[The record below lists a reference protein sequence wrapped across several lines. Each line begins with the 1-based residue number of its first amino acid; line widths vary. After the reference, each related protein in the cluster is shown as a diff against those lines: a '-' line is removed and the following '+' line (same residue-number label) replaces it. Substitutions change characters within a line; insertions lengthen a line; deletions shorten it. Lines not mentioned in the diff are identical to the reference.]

1 MAHQAFQDRLAPPE
15 FCDHEYWPV
24 TIQLASSARLSANVV
39 PLRLAESAIDLL
51 HEFLVGGGAH
61 GGFSI
66 DWLRQIIARRAA
78 FFQSIVNM
86 IYIHSMN
93 LNSLDLNLL
102 VALDAL
108 LREASVSRAALRIGL
123 SQPAA
128 SHALQRLRDL
138 VGDPLLVR
146 SGARME
152 LTPRAQALRG
162 PLAQALDQIR
172 GLFVSDDFDAASS
185 ERHFRLMMP
194 DLAVE
199 LLMPPLMEK
208 VTKAA
213 PNVTIDVVP
222 WRGPAIFTAEFARTI
237 DLVISIGDAFRGF
250 HRQRLYTD
258 SDALAVRRG
267 HPAGA
272 KLGRKDAF
280 LDARHVAVVIR
291 GQNEDLID
299 GWLRTKGIERRIA
312 LVVPGYIEAL
322 HVTARTDLVAFVPR
336 RLIGALAKQLSLMTV
351 TPPLDPGIDEQFLFY
366 PTRAQ
371 MDRIDLAAQH
381 HARHRPRDGTRQAQ
395 RRVTPPCELP
405 QCEDLGRHAGRR
417 SRTDADRDN
426 PVEPTVSIGAGLEQ
440 QRGPEIILRR
450 RNRIALAKAGKL
462 PGLDIEQP
470 V

>member
-1 MAHQAFQDRLAPPE
+1 MA
-15 FCDHEYWPV
+15 
-24 TIQLASSARLSANVV
+24 AS
-39 PLRLAESAIDLL
+39 PLLFMPS
-51 HEFLVGGGAH
+51 
-61 GGFSI
+61 
-66 DWLRQIIARRAA
+66 IIAGRAT

-86 IYIHSMN
+86 IYIHRMN

-108 LREASVSRAALRIGL
+108 LREASVSRAAMRIGL

-138 VGDPLLVR
+138 LGDPLLVR

-162 PLAQALDQIR
+162 PLAQALDQVR
-172 GLFVSDDFDAASS
+172 GLFIPDDFDAASS

-208 VTKAA
+208 VTRLA
-213 PNVTIDVVP
+213 PNVRIDVVP

-237 DLVISIGDAFRGF
+237 DLVISIGDAFREF

-272 KLGRKDAF
+272 KLKRRDVF
-280 LDARHVAVVIR
+280 LNARHVAVIIR

-299 GWLRTKGIERRIA
+299 GWLRGKGIERRIA

-322 HVTARTDLVAFVPR
+322 HVAARTDLVAFVPR
-336 RLIGALAKQLSLMTV
+336 RLIGALSKQLSLLSV
-351 TPPLDPGIDEQFLFY
+351 TPPLDPGIDEQFMFY

-371 MDRIDLAAQH
+371 MDPGSIWLRKLMLETG
-381 HARHRPRDGTRQAQ
+381 R
-395 RRVTPPCELP
+395 EL
-405 QCEDLGRHAGRR
+405 ER
-417 SRTDADRDN
+417 SRR
-426 PVEPTVSIGAGLEQ
+426 
-440 QRGPEIILRR
+440 
-450 RNRIALAKAGKL
+450 KAA
-462 PGLDIEQP
+462 
-470 V
+470 